1 VFPLVLTAQDEDDL
15 TRHPHGV
22 CRADANKLGLF
33 VLIRRAANDPSV
45 GVSALVR
52 AVSKWRKGEQDDNN
66 NVSFDVLW
74 EDSCVAQWSFYLNR
88 PLQFADLMLGMLR
101 PADAFALF
109 AELVRLQTDLPL
121 RRERGTTLLHL
132 ALFKRCQPF
141 ELIQLLCRDEILMM
155 QDRMGRTPLHWACV
169 SGPQAPGVCQFM
181 LEQCPAAVLKIKDV
195 DDALPLHLAATLLR
209 MRNDDD
215 DLVINGYM
223 NQIEVEGNNNNNNQD
238 NEDRQRPMIEVE
250 FVRRILN
257 LYPDALL
264 ARRPDGSTPVM
275 KALRSGLFR
284 YVVPERQENEEVGDA
299 DQNQQQQQLQP
310 PSMQQHAIQM
320 RDYCRSVRQLVND
333 MIDRA
338 PHAVSAVT
346 LSGSETTTM
355 SVSGLYNHCMNAFP
369 DPQLLTKLIHV
380 DPLAL
385 LLRGGKKGCVPYEAL
400 CRRDG
405 GPDQYRAHRPQYP
418 HDPYDEP
425 LASQVVSESA
435 ETYLA
440 FLEVLLLSEE
450 KWLSEESDRSTVH
463 SIIERH
469 FPNVDTE
476 LLKGG
481 RKNGRAIV
489 QAMRRQDVSTSFL
502 ELALYHRSVRRALD
516 DDAFRPF
523 HDMVRGVYRM
533 NKLGRAAAPAQ
544 PSASSARDE
553 EGGTP
558 LLSPMQQFRIL
569 NCVRDNLDCLFLRL
583 REEPSVLGLAN

>member
-1 VFPLVLTAQDEDDL
+1 
-15 TRHPHGV
+15 
-22 CRADANKLGLF
+22 
-33 VLIRRAANDPSV
+33 
-45 GVSALVR
+45 
-52 AVSKWRKGEQDDNN
+52 
-66 NVSFDVLW
+66 
-74 EDSCVAQWSFYLNR
+74 LNR
-88 PLQFADLMLGMLR
+88 PLQFADLLLDMLR
-101 PADAFALF
+101 PADGFALF
-109 AELVRLQTDLPL
+109 SELVRRNPDLPL

-132 ALFKRCQPF
+132 ALFKRCKPL
-141 ELIQLLCRDEILMM
+141 ELIQLLCRDEILMR

-169 SGPQAPGVCQFM
+169 SGPQAPGVCQLI
-181 LEQCPAAVLKIKDV
+181 LEECPAAVLKIKDV
-195 DDALPLHLAATLLR
+195 DDALPLHLASTLLR
-209 MRNDDD
+209 LRNDDD

-223 NQIEVEGNNNNNNQD
+223 NQLEDNNIENHD
-238 NEDRQRPMIEVE
+238 DRMRPMIEVE

-264 ARRPDGSTPVM
+264 ARRPDGSTLVM
-275 KALRSGLFR
+275 KALRSALFR
-284 YVVPERQENEEVGDA
+284 YDVPELPDNDGVGDA
-299 DQNQQQQQLQP
+299 ELQQQHQRHASL
-310 PSMQQHAIQM
+310 MQQHAIHM
-320 RDYCRSVRQLVND
+320 GDYCRSVRQLVDD

-346 LSGSETTTM
+346 LAGSETSTTR

-369 DPQLLTKLIHV
+369 DPHLVTKLIRV

-385 LLRGGKKGCVPYEAL
+385 LLRGGTKGCVPYEAL

-425 LASQVVSESA
+425 LASQVVSETVEA
-435 ETYLA
+435 FLA
-440 FLEVLLLSEE
+440 FVEVFVLSEE
-450 KWLSEESDRSTVH
+450 RWLSEESDRSNVL
-463 SIIERH
+463 SIIERN
-469 FPNVDTE
+469 FPSVDVE
-476 LLKGG
+476 RLKDG
-481 RKNGRAIV
+481 RKNGFAIV

-523 HDMVRGVYRM
+523 HDMVRGVYQM

-544 PSASSARDE
+544 PSASSARGE

-569 NCVRDNLDCLFLRL
+569 DCVRDNLDCLFLRL